1 MAGQAK
7 GLWEKYYMVT
17 TELLKFIDE
26 EDIDEFL
33 ELVRQRTV
41 IFDRLQALGQDDYRH
56 TAEGEALVEKIRPMD
71 MQIIYKAKSWL
82 NKSKRKNLAVKS
94 YDLAGMSSVGVRFN
108 RKY

>member
-17 TELLKFIDE
+17 AELLKFIDE

-41 IFDRLQALGQDDYRH
+41 IFERIQALPDRSYQDS
-56 TAEGEALVEKIRPMD
+56 AEGQALIEKIKPLD
-71 MQIIYKAKSWL
+71 MQTIYKAKTWL
-82 NKSKRKNLAVKS
+82 NKSKKNNEAVRS
-94 YDLAGMSSVGVRFN
+94 YDLTGLTPLGHMLN